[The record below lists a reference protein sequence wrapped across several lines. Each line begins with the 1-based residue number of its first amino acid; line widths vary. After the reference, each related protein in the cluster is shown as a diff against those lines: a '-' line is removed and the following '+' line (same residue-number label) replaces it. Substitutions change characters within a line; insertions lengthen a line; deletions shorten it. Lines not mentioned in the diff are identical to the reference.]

1 MKKRFSIIMALTVL
15 MAFVIPNSS
24 FAGIG
29 GPTSYK
35 YSTYPANKVNL
46 NVIQTS
52 PGNIQL
58 KALNLSANLEHTSV
72 IGINGGFFSDQVEG
86 TTGMKKTHN
95 IAINNGKPVIGTDKA
110 GNNGWYNSGNQ
121 GTIIWDA
128 KNRKFLYKVLNNGW
142 EVNKA
147 VGHTNY
153 WAQGGV
159 SMSLGSANWKDTM
172 KKEKLPN
179 PDGLAQ
185 RTAMVYSGSG
195 IYLIVTDTKCTAE
208 AFRAAIQQYFGIKD
222 GSPKNDVNGI
232 FLDGSGSSQMRAYD
246 HNNKLINIKGDSRP
260 LNQIITVTP

>member
-15 MAFVIPNSS
+15 LSFVIPHSS

-35 YSTYPANKVNL
+35 YSTYSANNVKL

-58 KALNLSANLEHTSV
+58 KALNLSANLENTSY
-72 IGINGGFFSDQVEG
+72 IGINGGFFSNQVEE
-86 TTGMKKTHN
+86 TTSMKKTHN

-128 KNRKFLYKVLNNGW
+128 KNGKFLFKVLNNGW

-147 VGHTNY
+147 VGHNNY

-159 SMSLGSANWKDTM
+159 SMSLGSTSWKDTIT
-172 KKEKLPN
+172 KEKLPN
-179 PDGLAQ
+179 PDGKVQ
-185 RTAMVYSGSG
+185 RTAMVYSGTG

-208 AFRAAIQQYFGIKD
+208 AFRGAIQQYFGIKD

-246 HNNKLINIKGDSRP
+246 NNNKLINIKGDSRA
-260 LNQIITVTP
+260 LHQIVTVTP